1 MATARQLKALNA
13 LSAYEA
19 VNYQFDH
26 AADILDLPDPER
38 IILKRPFRELNV
50 ELPIK
55 MDNGSWRVFNG
66 YRVQHDNTRG
76 PCKGGLRYHP
86 SVDNDEVRALAALTT
101 WETALAARP

>member
-1 MATARQLKALNA
+1 MPTATTLTSLDA

-19 VNYQFDH
+19 VNHYFDR
-26 AADILDLPDPER
+26 AAAVLGLSDVESTV
-38 IILKRPFRELNV
+38 LKRPFRELCV

-55 MDNGSWRVFNG
+55 MDNGSWRVYHG

-86 SVDNDEVRALAALTT
+86 SVNNDEVRALASLM
-101 WETALAARP
+101 